1 MTVEIAVVFAILAAT
16 IVLFVSDRLRLDVT
30 AMLALMALVLSGILT
45 PAEAT
50 AGFGDTTVLLIAAL
64 FVVGDGLLQTGV
76 AEALGRWLGRIAGT
90 SELRILV
97 TTMLVVAP
105 LSAFISSTGT
115 VAIML
120 PVVVAVARRAGVSP
134 SKLLIPMGYA
144 ALIGGMLTLIGT
156 PPNIVASEALAAAGR
171 APFGFFSFTPIGAL
185 VLGVAVVFVAVV
197 GRQLLPARV
206 APAAQGQPRSDQQP
220 LSELIRAYGVEGALT
235 RLRVPPGS
243 PLVGRSIAESELTTR
258 YGVTVLAI
266 HAWPPERAQPGPA
279 QPVTADTRFAAGDLL
294 VVQLRDAQ
302 AGSLAALP
310 GLEPVPPATS
320 VRPDAG
326 LLLLEVAL
334 TPRSRYIGQSV
345 IEADVRNQFGVNV
358 LGVQRLGKLL
368 DGDYA
373 HTPLR
378 FGDTLLVAGPAATL
392 APLVREQRYY
402 GDFVIATVPEELA
415 EAEAQQLAPR
425 WPLAVVIVLLMLIV
439 MATNLL
445 PTVVAALLAALA
457 LVLTGCVR
465 LSTVY
470 TRMSWES
477 LVLIAAML
485 PMATALQKTGGAE
498 LIATAL
504 VGSFGSLGPLA
515 LMGGV
520 FLLTSV
526 LSQFISNTATAVLIM
541 PIALQAASRLGV
553 APEPL
558 LMAAAIAAS
567 TAFATP
573 VATPVNTLVLA
584 PGGYRFAD
592 YARAGVP
599 LQVLVLLL
607 CLVVVPLLFPF

>member
-1 MTVEIAVVFAILAAT
+1 MTLEIGMVFAILAAT

-30 AMLALMALVLSGILT
+30 ALLALLALVLSGILT

-76 AEALGRWLGRIAGT
+76 AEALGRWLGRIAGA

-120 PVVVAVARRAGVSP
+120 PVVVTVARRAGVSP

-156 PPNIVASEALAAAGR
+156 PPNIVASEALVAAGR

-185 VLGVAVVFVAVV
+185 VLGIAVVLLASV
-197 GRQLLPARV
+197 GRRLLPARIE
-206 APAAQGQPRSDQQP
+206 PAAQGQPRSDQRP

-235 RLRVPPGS
+235 RLRVPPAS

-258 YGVTVLAI
+258 FGVTVLAI
-266 HAWPPERAQPGPA
+266 HAWPPGRAQPGPA
-279 QPVTADTRFAAGDLL
+279 QPVSAATCFAAGDLL
-294 VVQLRDAQ
+294 EVQLRDTQ
-302 AGSLAALP
+302 AERLATLP
-310 GLEPVPPATS
+310 GLDPVPPTTS
-320 VRPDAG
+320 LHPDAG

-334 TPRSRYIGQSV
+334 TPRSRYIGRSV
-345 IEADVRNQFGVNV
+345 IEADVRNRFGVHV

-373 HTPLR
+373 RTPLR
-378 FGDTLLVAGPAATL
+378 FGDTLLVAGPVATL
-392 APLVREQRYY
+392 APLVRAQRYY
-402 GDFVIATVPEELA
+402 GDFVVATVPEELE

-425 WPLAVVIVLLMLIV
+425 WPLAVAIVLLMLIV

-485 PMATALQKTGGAE
+485 PLATALRKTGGAE

-504 VGSFGSLGPLA
+504 VGSFGSFGPLA
-515 LMGGV
+515 LMGGI

-573 VATPVNTLVLA
+573 VASPVNTLVLA
-584 PGGYRFAD
+584 PGGYRFTD

-599 LQVLVLLL
+599 LQVLVLAL

>member
-1 MTVEIAVVFAILAAT
+1 MTFEIGIVFAILAAT

-30 AMLALMALVLSGILT
+30 ALLAMLALVLSGILT

-90 SELRILV
+90 SELRILI

-144 ALIGGMLTLIGT
+144 ALVGGMLTLIGT
-156 PPNIVASEALAAAGR
+156 PPNIVASEALVAAGR
-171 APFGFFSFTPIGAL
+171 NPFGFFSFTPIGIA
-185 VLGVAVVFVAVV
+185 VLGVAVVFLASV
-197 GRQLLPARV
+197 GRRLLPARV
-206 APAAQGQPRSDQQP
+206 APAAPGQPRSDQRP
-220 LSELIRAYGVEGALT
+220 LSELMRAYGVEGALT
-235 RLRVPPGS
+235 RLRVPPAS
-243 PLVGRSIAESELTTR
+243 PLIGRSIAESALTTR
-258 YGVTVLAI
+258 YGITVLAV

-279 QPVTADTRFAAGDLL
+279 QPVTAETRFAAGDLL
-294 VVQLRDAQ
+294 EVQLRDVQ
-302 AGSLAALP
+302 AERPAALP
-310 GLEPVPPATS
+310 GLEPVPSATAT
-320 VRPDAG
+320 RLDAG

-345 IEADVRNQFGVNV
+345 VEADVRNQFGVHV

-373 HTPLR
+373 QTPLR

-402 GDFVIATVPEELA
+402 GDFVVATVPEELA
-415 EAEAQQLAPR
+415 EAETQQLAPR
-425 WPLAVVIVLLMLIV
+425 WPLAVAIVLLMLVV

-445 PTVVAALLAALA
+445 PTVVAALLAALT

-485 PMATALQKTGGAE
+485 PLATALQKTGGAQ

-558 LMAAAIAAS
+558 LMTAAIAAS

-573 VATPVNTLVLA
+573 VASPVNTLVLV

-599 LQVLVLLL
+599 LQLLVLAL
-607 CLVVVPLLFPF
+607 CLLVVPLLFPF